1 MKLTRAQL
9 EAVDPSALH
18 GLATQVGNVHEE
30 LNQHAKTHEQIW
42 HDLDDGWRGS
52 AADSAS
58 DSLDNHM
65 RRLRANAE
73 GVEQLQTSVTSAA
86 VDLSAAKAKVL
97 STVAQL
103 EANGFKVGNDWS
115 IQDVSGSQ
123 DAARSES
130 LQNNSVALRGALD
143 GYEYAEK
150 LAGQKIE
157 AAYKNITP
165 VDAGTPNYYG
175 DPSNWDTDC
184 HITGALKWGDFTEEQ
199 KRNARDIYAVGRCL
213 GMTKDE
219 IQLALMT
226 ALLESHM
233 YNIGD
238 NSMPGSEEKADA
250 RNGKKCMGHTSK
262 KDTESGAGIFQQH
275 PFDKNGNWGTTDEIM
290 DPAQAATM
298 FYKGRCTPSGVL
310 ADGIWTY
317 TRDRRIAID
326 PSAESQYLYEP
337 KERNPDIKVA
347 DGSPKSAPPWA
358 IAQVIQRPAMLEYN
372 NGAGTPSYES
382 NWKNAVDLYGK
393 LEQDQAPFEKN
404 SNYCSIRK
412 ARVDNILNQNKC
424 AE

>member
-30 LNQHAKTHEQIW
+30 LTQHAKTHEQIW

-86 VDLSAAKAKVL
+86 ADLSTAKAKVL

-115 IQDVSGSQ
+115 IQDVSGAN
-123 DAARSES
+123 DTAWSES

-157 AAYKNITP
+157 AAYKNIQP
-165 VDAGTPNYYG
+165 VAAPAPGYG
-175 DPSNWDTDC
+175 NPDNWDTKC
-184 HITGALKWGDFTEEQ
+184 HITGGLTWGDFTEEQ

-213 GMTKDE
+213 GMKKEE

-238 NSMPGSEEKADA
+238 KTIAGSEEKADG
-250 RNGKKCMGHTSK
+250 RNGKKCMGHTEDSDK
-262 KDTESGAGIFQQH
+262 ESGAGIFQQH
-275 PFDKNGNWGTTDEIM
+275 PFDKNGYWGTADEIM
-290 DPAQAATM
+290 DPVQAATM

-317 TRDRRIAID
+317 TRDRGIAID

-337 KERNPDIKVA
+337 KERNPTIKIA
-347 DGSPKSAPPWA
+347 DGSPKSLPPWA
-358 IAQVIQRPAMLEYN
+358 IAQAIQRPAMLELH
-372 NGAGTPSYES
+372 NGGGPYPSYEA
-382 NWKNAVDLYGK
+382 NWDNAKALYGK
-393 LEQDQAPFEKN
+393 LEEDQAPFVNN
-404 SNYCSIRK
+404 SDYCSVRA
-412 ARVDNILNQNKC
+412 ARVNNILRQNTC
-424 AE
+424 V